1 MGPEL
6 RQVVQT
12 IMSDLGM
19 GEDQSKIDALEQYLE
34 ENLSTFFSEDSYMS
48 SVIKMGAEKSFK
60 RCPLS
65 ISITTTTRSPNSKP
79 AKARKYN
86 FGRPGGPRKSRRSST
101 RRAPPR
107 RANSVVA
114 NDRPSPRLRPATSR
128 CRCCGCARPAAV
140 AAANLRDLG
149 DRLVLSCC
157 VLNAAV
163 VAAIV
168 LRTSPASVVP
178 PCGRTMRP
186 ISACP
191 NCVLLL
197 LSLRS
202 NRVVVL
208 RVDFGLS
215 NAPPCA

>member
-1 MGPEL
+1 MSVAAA
-6 RQVVQT
+6 RMYSSKVQ
-12 IMSDLGM
+12 
-19 GEDQSKIDALEQYLE
+19 
-34 ENLSTFFSEDSYMS
+34 DSYYRYEYGTAVSQSSRFQQRAKRPTTIDIGASRPNYRPPPRPLLARMS
-48 SVIKMGAEKSFK
+48 S
-60 RCPLS
+60 L
-65 ISITTTTRSPNSKP
+65 

-178 PCGRTMRP
+178 PCGRTIRP
-186 ISACP
+186 VSACP
-191 NCVLLL
+191 NCLLL
-197 LSLRS
+197 VLSLRS
-202 NRVVVL
+202 NSVIVL
-208 RVDFGLS
+208 HVDFGLS

>member
-1 MGPEL
+1 
-6 RQVVQT
+6 
-12 IMSDLGM
+12 
-19 GEDQSKIDALEQYLE
+19 
-34 ENLSTFFSEDSYMS
+34 MS
-48 SVIKMGAEKSFK
+48 STAGTEPAATSEQ
-60 RCPLS
+60 PA
-65 ISITTTTRSPNSKP
+65 RSP

-128 CRCCGCARPAAV
+128 CRCCGCARPAAI

-191 NCVLLL
+191 NCLLLL
-197 LSLRS
+197 LSWRS